1 MRVGLARST
10 RLMRKSLLSLLGSFL
25 VAQPLLLDRL
35 ASDSLVLDTALIKR
49 LSALASE
56 AELMA
61 HLSFLASDAV
71 QGREAGTP
79 FEKVVAT
86 YLLSHH
92 LRWGNPPFREGSYI
106 HPFPLRRLR
115 PDPPTTSQTRSKKA
129 KKLGS
134 TGSTPQFDTLEAW
147 NVLAVRRG
155 AVYPNQYVV
164 LSAHYDHLGTNARG
178 EVYNGAD
185 DNGSGTAV
193 LLEAAR
199 LLSLLPPPR
208 RSILFFHT
216 TAEEKGLLG
225 AFRFVRDSLIP
236 IDSIVAVLNT
246 DMLGRTDT
254 LHKPGSNYLY
264 VIGPAYTTPRL
275 RAIQDAVNALCCG
288 WEFDYRYDDRKHPER
303 LYYRSDHYAFAQKGV
318 PALFYFGGLHP
329 DYHGTGDDVEKI
341 EPARLRKAAIL
352 LAAFAWTLANL

>member
-1 MRVGLARST
+1 MRR
-10 RLMRKSLLSLLGSFL
+10 SLLSFLGGFL
-25 VAQPLLLDRL
+25 AAQSLLLDRL
-35 ASDSLVLDTALIKR
+35 VPDSLALDTALIKR

-56 AELMA
+56 TELLA
-61 HLSFLASDAV
+61 HLTFLASDAL

-86 YLLSHH
+86 YLFSHH
-92 LRWGNPPFREGSYI
+92 LRWGNQPFQGESYI

-115 PDPPTTSQTRSKKA
+115 PDPPSTSQTCGKKA
-129 KKLGS
+129 KKLNS
-134 TGSTPQFDTLEAW
+134 ASSIVQFDTLEAW
-147 NVLAVRRG
+147 NVLAVRLG
-155 AVYPNQYVV
+155 TVYPNQYVI
-164 LSAHYDHLGTNARG
+164 LSAHYDHLGTNAQG
-178 EVYNGAD
+178 QVYNGAD

-199 LLSLLPPPR
+199 LLSLLPSPR

-254 LHKPGSNYLY
+254 LHEPGSNYLY
-264 VIGPAYTTPRL
+264 VIGPAYTTSRL
-275 RAIQDAVNALCCG
+275 RATQDAVNALCCG

-329 DYHGTGDDVEKI
+329 DYHGTGDDIEKI
-341 EPARLRKAAIL
+341 EPARLRKAAVL
-352 LAAFAWTLANL
+352 LAALAWTLANL